1 MEKAVISEFP
11 DNAQFDVASVKFLNT
26 NGRGVVNGNV
36 WEIGELK
43 AGETVEFEVE
53 VTLKNDLDMS
63 RVASEGILNTIVLTN
78 NPTPEDPTPTT
89 PPKECQ
95 VNATVDEDTDG
106 CDMTVT
112 KVTPPPVTPETPK
125 PSEPVKPE
133 QPKPIE
139 PAKAETGDT
148 GYGIAGMDATT
159 VAVAGGIG
167 ILALAGGTVYFTKR
181 RKKNAEDAS

>member
-1 MEKAVISEFP
+1 M
-11 DNAQFDVASVKFLNT
+11 
-26 NGRGVVNGNV
+26 
-36 WEIGELK
+36 
-43 AGETVEFEVE
+43 
-53 VTLKNDLDMS
+53 
-63 RVASEGILNTIVLTN
+63 
-78 NPTPEDPTPTT
+78 
-89 PPKECQ
+89 
-95 VNATVDEDTDG
+95 NATVDEDTDG